1 MSDGSA
7 EALPRQ
13 KAGSKKKRGF
23 PLRSVITFVGAWLGG
38 SWLVVGAWLSPV
50 VPGGWGTVAAGIA
63 LAAVPVWRLIRGIR
77 GDSYP
82 SAATRLLILRP
93 FWYAMLF
100 MPMLAIVT
108 LIGGLAGLPFG
119 ASGVTGRW
127 ALGLGAVL
135 VAVAALVGYAGSRK
149 LVVRRL
155 EVRMPRLPA
164 AFEGLRVAQISD
176 LHVGPQTSGRFLR
189 RVAETVQAEAPDL
202 IVITGD
208 QVDDFA
214 RDVEIFNRAFAGLEA
229 PLGTLAVAGNHDV
242 YAGWPAVHR
251 GLSEAGFAVLVNQAM
266 PVERGGR
273 RLWIA
278 GTGDPAA
285 KGWSR
290 GSGGA
295 APDVGRTLAGIPE
308 DEPILALAHNPVL
321 WPALADRGVD
331 LTLSGHTHYGQ
342 MAIPSRGWSMA
353 SPFQELA
360 MGWHK
365 QGRSLLY
372 IHPGSNYWGIPL
384 RIGTPPEVAV
394 LTLRASDDR
403 DAGISEDQ

>member
-1 MSDGSA
+1 MSNGSV

-13 KAGSKKKRGF
+13 EAGGEEPRSF
-23 PLRSVITFVGAWLGG
+23 PLRSVIIFVGVWLGG
-38 SWLVVGAWLSPV
+38 SWMVVGAWLSPV
-50 VPGGWGTVAAGIA
+50 IPGGWGTVAACMA
-63 LAAVPVWRLIRGIR
+63 LAAVPVWTFIRGVR
-77 GDSYP
+77 GASYP

-108 LIGGLAGLPFG
+108 LAGGLAGLPFG
-119 ASGVTGRW
+119 ASGAAGRW
-127 ALGLGAVL
+127 ALGLGVGLA
-135 VAVAALVGYAGSRK
+135 AAAALVGYAGSRN

-155 EVRMPRLPA
+155 EARMPRLPV
-164 AFEGLRVAQISD
+164 AFDGVRVVQISD
-176 LHVGPQTSGRFLR
+176 LHVGPQTSRRFLR
-189 RVAETVQAEAPDL
+189 RVAETVQAEDPDL

-214 RDVEIFNRAFAGLEA
+214 RDVEIFNQMFAGLKA
-229 PLGTLAVAGNHDV
+229 PLGTFAVAGNHDV
-242 YAGWPAVHR
+242 YAGWPAVRR
-251 GLSEAGFAVLVNQAM
+251 GLSEAGFRVLVNQAM
-266 PVERGGR
+266 AVERDGR

-285 KGWSR
+285 RGWSR

-295 APDVGRTLAGIPE
+295 APDVERTLAGVAE
-308 DEPILALAHNPVL
+308 NEPVLALAHNPVL

-360 MGWHK
+360 MGWHRR
-365 QGRSLLY
+365 GRSLLY
-372 IHPGSNYWGIPL
+372 IHPGTNYWGIPL

-394 LTLRASDDR
+394 LTLRTAEDGEAD
-403 DAGISEDQ
+403 ISENQ